1 MNQGRILLADDEPT
15 FLNSTADLLR
25 REGYDCDTVSDGSAA
40 MARVEANPYDL
51 LITDLEMPG
60 NSDLGLVKQ
69 IAASRG
75 GLPVLVITGVPSVR
89 SAMACVELP
98 VAAYLLKPVVFADLL
113 PRVQAAVS
121 RFRSWQAMQQAE
133 RRLTE
138 WRRDYEQLS
147 PPVTPSNGV
156 DVFLSLT
163 LRNVMGS
170 LTDLQQ
176 LGRALSG
183 KPVDQH
189 PCQLLNCPR
198 GAQLNEAVRE
208 TIRVLEETR
217 NAFKSKALGEL
228 RHKLEL
234 MLEMDGSRT
243 GVV

>member
-1 MNQGRILLADDEPT
+1 MSQGRILLADDEPT

-25 REGYDCDTVSDGSAA
+25 REGYTCDTVSDGASA
-40 MARVEANPYDL
+40 MAKVEANAYDL

-60 NSDLGLVKQ
+60 NSDLGLVRQ

-98 VAAYLLKPVVFADLL
+98 VAAYLLKPVVFSDLL
-113 PRVQAAVS
+113 PKVEMAVS
-121 RFRSWQAMQQAE
+121 RFRSWQAMQHAE
-133 RRLTE
+133 KRLTDMQT
-138 WRRDYEQLS
+138 DYQHLAQ
-147 PPVTPSNGV
+147 PATVTNNGI

-208 TIRVLEETR
+208 TIRVLEETKH
-217 NAFKSKALGEL
+217 AFKSKALGEL

-234 MLEMDGSRT
+234 MLEMDGNRPA
-243 GVV
+243 